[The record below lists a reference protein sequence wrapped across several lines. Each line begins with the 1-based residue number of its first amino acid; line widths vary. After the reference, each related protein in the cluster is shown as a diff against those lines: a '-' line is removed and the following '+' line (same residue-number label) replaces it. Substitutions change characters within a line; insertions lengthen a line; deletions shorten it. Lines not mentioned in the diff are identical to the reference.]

1 MTSET
6 PSGGYRPPP
15 LLSRHDPTNSGI
27 PVPDAEDLA
36 FGASG
41 IARGE
46 GAMARSRHGHN
57 GSFATSRR
65 HFLQQGAVIGSA
77 AIASGFVHSAG
88 AVDSGPKNL
97 PPNVPEW
104 MKVPGDPMG
113 SQPYGAPSPFEKDV
127 VKNISKNLR
136 QYLSA
141 SGRTPLQDLDGI
153 ITPNGLFYERHHAG
167 VPTIDPAQ
175 HRLMLHGLVD
185 RPMIFTMEDIR
196 RFPSVSRVHFLECS
210 GNPGYKKPYGTTA
223 SDLVGLL
230 SCAEWTGV
238 SMKLVLQEAALQPE
252 AKWVVAEGADA
263 AAMTRSIP
271 IEKCL
276 DDAMI
281 VYSQNGERLRP
292 QQGYPLR
299 LILPGFEGNMNI
311 KWLRRLHV
319 TAEPAFARD
328 ETSKY
333 TDLLANGTAREFSFV
348 MEAKS
353 IILRPSGGQRLAST
367 GFQEITGIAWSGR
380 GKIRRVDVSV
390 DDGRNWQEAPLQE
403 PIMTRALTRFRLPWH
418 WDGRPAVIQS
428 RAIDETG
435 YVQPTLAELIAER
448 GENFFYHNNAIW
460 PWRISAEGEVSNAA
474 NDSND

>member
-1 MTSET
+1 
-6 PSGGYRPPP
+6 
-15 LLSRHDPTNSGI
+15 
-27 PVPDAEDLA
+27 
-36 FGASG
+36 
-41 IARGE
+41 
-46 GAMARSRHGHN
+46 MARSKNGHN
-57 GSFATSRR
+57 DSLAPSRR
-65 HFLQQGAVIGSA
+65 RFLQQGAMIGGA
-77 AIASGFVHSAG
+77 TIASGLAGSAG
-88 AVDSGPKNL
+88 AADPGSKNL

-113 SQPYGAPSPFEKDV
+113 SQPYGVPSPFERDV
-127 VKNISKNLR
+127 VKNISKSLP

-141 SGRTPLQDLDGI
+141 SGRAPLQDLDGI

-175 HRLMLHGLVD
+175 HRLMLHGLVE
-185 RPMIFTMEDIR
+185 RPMIFTVDNIK
-196 RFPSVSRVHFLECS
+196 RFPSVSRIHFLECS
-210 GNPGYKKPYGTTA
+210 GNPGYKKPYGRTA

-238 SMKLVLQEAALQPE
+238 SMKLVLQEAGLRPGAR
-252 AKWVVAEGADA
+252 WVVAEGADA

-319 TAEPAFARD
+319 TAEPAFSRD

-333 TDLLANGTAREFSFV
+333 TDLMPDGTAREFSFV

-367 GFQEITGIAWSGR
+367 GFHEITGIAWSGR
-380 GKIRRVDVSV
+380 GTIRRVDVSV
-390 DDGRNWQEAPLQE
+390 DDGRNWREAQLQE
-403 PIMTRALTRFRLPWH
+403 PILTRALTRFRLPWH
-418 WDGRPAVIQS
+418 WDGKPAVIQS
-428 RAIDETG
+428 RATDETG

-448 GENFFYHNNAIW
+448 GDNFFYHNNAMW
-460 PWRISAEGEVSNAA
+460 PWRISASGEVSNAA
-474 NDSND
+474 NDAND